1 MEHFVITIGR
11 YCGSGGASIAK
22 KLANELQ
29 IPFYDKNLLRLASD
43 DSGISEEL
51 FSNADETLK
60 RSLIYR
66 ISKNV
71 YHGELIPPES
81 DDFTSNQNLFNY
93 QAKVITQLARESSC
107 IIIGRCSDFILRN
120 EPHVLRVFIC
130 ASEPSCIAHEA
141 ARSHISKKEAE
152 TRVRRFNRRRKEYY
166 KYYTGQTWDDPR
178 KYDLC
183 LNTDSLSIE
192 QCVAQIRQLLGQ

>member
-1 MEHFVITIGR
+1 MEHFVITLGR
-11 YCGSGGASIAK
+11 SCGSGGVEVGRTLAK
-22 KLANELQ
+22 KLGVEY
-29 IPFYDKNLLRLASD
+29 YDSKLLRLASD

-51 FSNADETLK
+51 FSHADETLK

-93 QAKVITQLARESSC
+93 QAKVITQLAREGSC

-141 ARSHISKKEAE
+141 ARSPLQPPS
-152 TRVRRFNRRRKEYY
+152 
-166 KYYTGQTWDDPR
+166 
-178 KYDLC
+178 
-183 LNTDSLSIE
+183 
-192 QCVAQIRQLLGQ
+192 